1 MHFSEFETDAYRR
14 ARINALQ
21 GKYAWKDAGIEAMT
35 AAQKSVWQGDFR
47 REFALALGGL
57 DGWERPPLEPAVV
70 ETRQL
75 DGYRRETV
83 TFTTRPGL
91 RAFGYFLIPDDCPAG
106 RPAMLCLPGH
116 GRGVESIIGLAP
128 DGSQRPL
135 RQSEEYAQDFAL
147 QCVAQGYPTLAL
159 EVIGFGVRRDSQARA
174 EGPDASS
181 CQWDSVTALMLGE
194 TVAGWRTWDALRA
207 LDYLQTRTD
216 CVDPARLGV
225 MGISGGGLVA
235 LFAAALDPR
244 VSACVVSG
252 YFNTFAASI
261 LSISHCIDNYVPGL
275 LRLGEMP
282 DLAALIAPRAL
293 FVENGRADPIFP
305 IAAFEQAVAQARDI
319 YQTFGVPERFAAE
332 TFDGGH
338 QFHGKD
344 AFAFLEE
351 RLG

>member
-1 MHFSEFETDAYRR
+1 MELSDFETGTYRR
-14 ARINALQ
+14 ARINALE
-21 GKYAWKDAGIEAMT
+21 GKYAWGQAGVAAMT
-35 AAQKSVWQGDFR
+35 AAQQNAWQGDFR
-47 REFALALGGL
+47 RVFAASLGSL
-57 DGWERPPLEPAVV
+57 DDWERPPLEPAVV

-91 RAFGYFLIPDDCPAG
+91 RAFGYFLIPDGCPA
-106 RPAMLCLPGH
+106 RSPAMLCLPGH

-135 RQSEEYAQDFAL
+135 HQSEEYAQDFAL

-159 EVIGFGVRRDSQARA
+159 EVIGFGVRRDEQARA
-174 EGPDASS
+174 KGPDASS

-216 CVDPARLGV
+216 CVDPSRMGV
-225 MGISGGGLVA
+225 MGISGGGLAA
-235 LFAAALDPR
+235 LFAAALDTR

-275 LRLGEMP
+275 LQLGEMP

-305 IAAFEQAVAQARDI
+305 LAAFEQAVAQASDI
-319 YQTFGVPERFAAE
+319 YQTFGVPNHFAAE
-332 TFDGGH
+332 AFDGGH
-338 QFHGKD
+338 QFHGQG
-344 AFAFLEE
+344 AFAFLANA
-351 RLG
+351 LG